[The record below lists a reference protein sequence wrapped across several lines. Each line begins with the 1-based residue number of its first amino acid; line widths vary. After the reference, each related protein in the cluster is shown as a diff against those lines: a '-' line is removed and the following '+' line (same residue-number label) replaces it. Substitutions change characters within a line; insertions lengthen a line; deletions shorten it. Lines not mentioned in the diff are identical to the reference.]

1 MACAR
6 ASKAS
11 RELLDIEHSVTYLH
25 AQPKKQGCFLIQF
38 CDIDA
43 RMRQYRYLNVCV
55 SLPCIYSLGEDRGRT
70 HTRSYRV
77 VAHIVILLLPKVD

>member
-1 MACAR
+1 MGCAR

-11 RELLDIEHSVTYLH
+11 RELLDIERSVTYLH
-25 AQPKKQGCFLIQF
+25 AQPKKQGCLLIQF

-55 SLPCIYSLGEDRGRT
+55 RLPLTVSLAPAPFACT
-70 HTRSYRV
+70 AV
-77 VAHIVILLLPKVD
+77 VLSKTVLLFVRYPS